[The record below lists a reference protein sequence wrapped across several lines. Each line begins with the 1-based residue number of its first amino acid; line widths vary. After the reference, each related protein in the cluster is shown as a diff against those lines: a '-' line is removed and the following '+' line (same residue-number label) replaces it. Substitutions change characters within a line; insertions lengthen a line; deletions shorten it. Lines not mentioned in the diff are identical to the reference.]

1 MSDLSIELR
10 ICVGAGAATFLLGLA
25 QFTLRRTLRALRV
38 WRQLTDAV
46 GLIMA
51 IPEKRHLGAQIL
63 WLGVLII
70 ISLGYFVVA
79 GVLDKSLE
87 EMNQQ
92 ITEAQERLADT
103 RIVAA
108 KKDGLESE
116 LVQVKDEIA
125 SFEGR
130 LPTEKEVPKLLNQLQ
145 RIAGASG
152 VKYKSITAES
162 IAEHDLFVR
171 IPFKMK
177 VEGSFVEIGDFLR
190 RLEFGDRFIKVEK
203 IDIGP
208 EKDGRSETT
217 LAISTYM
224 FVNKKVLSQ
233 NEGTPS

>member
-1 MSDLSIELR
+1 MDFLKDRVITKTDWIIIGISL
-10 ICVGAGAATFLLGLA
+10 FLLI
-25 QFTLRRTLRALRV
+25 V
-38 WRQLTDAV
+38 
-46 GLIMA
+46 
-51 IPEKRHLGAQIL
+51 
-63 WLGVLII
+63 

-79 GVLDKSLE
+79 GVLDKGLE

-116 LVQVKDEIA
+116 LVLVKEEIA

-152 VKYKSITAES
+152 VKYRSITAES

-171 IPFKMK
+171 IPFNVK

-203 IDIGP
+203 VNIGA
-208 EKDGRSETT
+208 EEEGRSEAT

-224 FVNKKVLSQ
+224 FVNKTVLSQ